1 MRQLSGAIAG
11 ADADKTERLR
21 VDAQNQSL
29 REQVSLRG
37 DESDYS
43 GPDPPCSRVRAR
55 APTHARECAARRRMR
70 LRLRGPASA

>member
-1 MRQLSGAIAG
+1 MYHSFRGAACNKAYSATAFRFADSVPRCYESQARLVVRQLSGAIAG

-37 DESDYS
+37 DESDY
-43 GPDPPCSRVRAR
+43 
-55 APTHARECAARRRMR
+55 
-70 LRLRGPASA
+70 

>member
-1 MRQLSGAIAG
+1 MRQLSGAMAG

-37 DESDYS
+37 DESDY
-43 GPDPPCSRVRAR
+43 
-55 APTHARECAARRRMR
+55 
-70 LRLRGPASA
+70 